1 MRKSIVVKVFVIT
14 VLFISLCLS
23 LFMAGQT
30 LFFEKIYLNMKS
42 SRLEKSVEEFTGSYA
57 NENWD
62 AAGVTKMINAFSNKN
77 NAQIAILD
85 NLGNT
90 KYMPSFSIVLE
101 TPDKEKLEIQ
111 LNNIAFFDEFQKL
124 RLAVGDKI
132 TADGYFDK
140 GENQLLS
147 VSSIKKGNDVWEN
160 SNIKLVTSA
169 AAVKVFPG
177 EMQSVFSVDTNVKPV
192 TKSFQSGNI
201 TLQSGEETIASVNQN
216 AKLTALVPQK
226 IEGRI
231 DQLNIPSQIQQI
243 ANYNNGLLW
252 SSIDYWNQLLMADKV
267 KIESDKTVSF
277 HYSGINNG
285 MDNIAFVK
293 PVVKDNRVAEY
304 VFAISSLQPVGEAV
318 DAIQAYY
325 LYAFLGVLLIMVL
338 MALIFA
344 KSISLP
350 LLKMNRVAAKMADQD
365 FSEQCQVKSKD
376 ELGSLASNLNRLSMN
391 LSTSLNE
398 LKSANGQLQLD
409 IEKERS
415 LENMRKEFIS
425 SVSHEFKT
433 PLGIIKG
440 FAEGFKDNIAEN
452 KKDYYVDV
460 ILDEIEKM
468 DELVVDLLDLSKL
481 ESKAYEL
488 KPECFPIGELID
500 EVAARLVKNIEEKN
514 IRLKTD
520 SHEEYLE
527 VRADR
532 RRIEQVI
539 TNIMSNAIRHTNSGG
554 CISIGIEINENKLY
568 VNIENTG
575 EPIGEGDI
583 KKIWDRFYRAEKS
596 RDRKTG
602 GTGLGLSIVKNILEL
617 HESRY
622 GVENTPQGVKFYFT
636 LEAIVSP
643 VRCKWEPAK

>member
-14 VLFISLCLS
+14 VLFIFLCLS
-23 LFMAGQT
+23 IFMVGQT
-30 LFFEKIYLNMKS
+30 MFFEKIYLNMKT
-42 SRLEKSVEEFTGSYA
+42 SRLEKSLEHFSSTYIK
-57 NENWD
+57 ENWD
-62 AAGVTKMINAFSNKN
+62 SKVITKKINDFSNQN

-85 NLGNT
+85 TLGNL
-90 KYMPSFSIVLE
+90 KYMPSFSIILE
-101 TPDKEKLEIQ
+101 SPDEKKLEIP

-124 RLAVGDKI
+124 DLKVGDKI
-132 TADGYFDK
+132 DAEGFYNEDI
-140 GENQLLS
+140 NQLIS
-147 VSSIKKGNDVWEN
+147 VSSIKKGNSTWEN
-160 SNIKLVTSA
+160 SNLKLVSSA
-169 AAVKVFPG
+169 TVVSTLPAKMQGALTAGAKLKPEMETADAVYQTKTITAAVSS
-177 EMQSVFSVDTNVKPV
+177 QSVK
-192 TKSFQSGNI
+192 I
-201 TLQSGEETIASVNQN
+201 TAF
-216 AKLTALVPQK
+216 VPKK

-231 DQLNIPSQIQQI
+231 TQLYVPNQIQQI
-243 ANYNNGLLW
+243 AIINNGLLW
-252 SSIDYWNQLLMADKV
+252 SSIDYWNQMLMADKV
-267 KIESDKTVSF
+267 KIESDKTISF

-293 PVVKDNRVAEY
+293 PVIKNNRIEEY

-318 DAIQAYY
+318 DAIQSYY
-325 LYAFLGVLLIMVL
+325 LYAFLGVILIMAL

-376 ELGSLASNLNRLSMN
+376 ELGSLALSLNRLSMN

-398 LKSANGQLQLD
+398 LKSANEQLQLD

-452 KKDYYVDV
+452 KKDYYIDV

-468 DELVVDLLDLSKL
+468 DELVMDLLDLSKL
-481 ESKAYEL
+481 ESKAYVL
-488 KPECFPIGELID
+488 KPENFEIAELIE
-500 EVAARLVKNIEEKN
+500 EVAMRLIKGIEAQNIL
-514 IRLKTD
+514 LKIKI
-520 SHEEYLE
+520 SENC
-527 VRADR
+527 VGVWADR
-532 RRIEQVI
+532 RKTEQVV
-539 TNIMSNAIRHTNSGG
+539 TNILSNAIRHTGYGG
-554 CISIGIEINENKLY
+554 CINITVENMENKLA

-575 EPIGEGDI
+575 EHIKEGDI
-583 KKIWDRFYRAEKS
+583 ERIWDRFYRAEKS

-617 HESRY
+617 HQSQY
-622 GVENTPQGVKFYFT
+622 GAENTQEGVRFYFT
-636 LEAIVSP
+636 LAAN
-643 VRCKWEPAK
+643 KH